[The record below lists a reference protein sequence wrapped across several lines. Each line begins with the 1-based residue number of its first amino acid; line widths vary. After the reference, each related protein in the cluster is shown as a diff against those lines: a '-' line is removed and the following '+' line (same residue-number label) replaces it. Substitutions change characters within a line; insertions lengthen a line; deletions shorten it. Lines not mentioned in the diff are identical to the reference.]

1 MHDYAIFNHSRSNI
15 GRFLG
20 MGSMILAGALT
31 SGLVALSTLTGNTI
45 FAGAGITS
53 AVVYLGFHWFFNQ
66 TLWKFKRLKIPNIEG
81 VWIVRG
87 ESLKEGEIQP
97 EEEDNVRFHWK
108 GELDIAQ
115 TWEKISITQETA
127 QSKSESYTATLEKCT
142 KTTGGSVL
150 HYSYKNFPKTG
161 EHHELSSHRGYCE
174 ITFDE
179 AAKTAE
185 ASYFNSSGRRTFGK
199 MYLTKKEQA

>member
-1 MHDYAIFNHSRSNI
+1 MMHDYAIFNHSRANI

-20 MGSMILAGALT
+20 IGSMVISSSIT
-31 SGLVALSTLTGNTI
+31 SAMVAISTWTGNSI
-45 FAGAGITS
+45 YAGAGVTAAAI
-53 AVVYLGFHWFFNQ
+53 YLGCHWFFNR
-66 TLWKFKRLKIPNIEG
+66 TLWKLKWFEIPNIQG

-87 ESLKEGEIQP
+87 ESLHEGENKSNH
-97 EEEDNVRFHWK
+97 EDNVRFHWE

-115 TWEKISITQETA
+115 KWEKISITQETS

-142 KTTGGSVL
+142 KTTGGSIL

-161 EHHELSSHRGYCE
+161 EHHELKGHGGYCE

-179 AAKTAE
+179 EAKTAV

-199 MYLTKKEQA
+199 MYLTKKGV